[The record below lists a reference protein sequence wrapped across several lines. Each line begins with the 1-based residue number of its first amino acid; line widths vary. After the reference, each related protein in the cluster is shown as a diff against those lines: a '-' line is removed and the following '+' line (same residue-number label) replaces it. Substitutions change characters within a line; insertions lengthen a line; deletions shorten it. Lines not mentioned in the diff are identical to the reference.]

1 MAKAKAPDSGV
12 SGWLVV
18 DKPLGLSSFQVVA
31 KVRRALGTRRVG
43 HGGTLDPL
51 ASGIL
56 PIAVGEATK
65 TVSYAMDGRKTYR
78 FAVAWGTSRNTDDA
92 EGEATGESPV
102 RPDAAAIRAA
112 LPAFV
117 GEISQVPPAFSA
129 IKVGGER
136 SYKLARAGA
145 AVELAARMVT
155 VTRLELLEALPD
167 MARFEVDCG
176 KGLYVRSLG
185 RDLAKALGTLGY
197 IAELRRTRVGPF
209 DEKTAISLAK
219 LEALGH
225 SAAAFETLL
234 PIETVLD
241 DIPALALTDADAAR
255 LRQGQ
260 PVQALGTGSP
270 ASRLPEDGA
279 IALATANGKPVALA
293 RFERGMLRPVR
304 VLNL

>member
-1 MAKAKAPDSGV
+1 MI
-12 SGWLVV
+12 

-31 KVRRALGTRRVG
+31 KVRRALGTRKVG

-51 ASGIL
+51 ASGVL

-65 TVSYAMDGRKTYR
+65 TVAYAMDGRKVYR
-78 FAVAWGTSRNTDDA
+78 FAVQWGEARNTDDA
-92 EGEATGESPV
+92 EGEVTGISAV
-102 RPDAAAIRAA
+102 RPDRAAIVAA

-117 GEISQVPPAFSA
+117 GVIDQVPPAFSA
-129 IKVGGER
+129 IKIDGER
-136 SYKLARAGA
+136 AYKLARAGE
-145 AVELAARMVT
+145 AVEMVSRQVT
-155 VTRLELLEALPD
+155 VKRLELLEQTPD
-167 MARFEVDCG
+167 LARFEVECG
-176 KGLYVRSLG
+176 KGLYVRALG

-209 DEKTAISLAK
+209 NENTAISLDK

-225 SAAAFETLL
+225 SAAASETLL

-241 DIPALALTDADAAR
+241 DIPALALSDTDAAR

-260 PVQALGTGSP
+260 PVQVLGTGSP
-270 ASRLPEDGA
+270 ASRLPEDGE
-279 IALATANGKPVALA
+279 IALATSQGKPVALA
-293 RFERGMLRPVR
+293 RMERGMLRPVR

>member
-1 MAKAKAPDSGV
+1 V
-12 SGWLVV
+12 I

-31 KVRRALGTRRVG
+31 RVRRVLGTRKVG

-51 ASGIL
+51 ASGVL

-65 TVSYAMDGRKTYR
+65 TVAYAMDGRKIYR
-78 FAVAWGTSRNTDDA
+78 FAVRWGESRNTDDA
-92 EGEATGESPV
+92 EGEVTGVSQA
-102 RPDAAAIRAA
+102 RPDRAAILAA

-117 GEISQVPPAFSA
+117 GIIDQVPPVFSA
-129 IKVGGER
+129 IKIGGER
-136 SYKLARAGA
+136 AYKLARAGA
-145 AVELAARMVT
+145 AVEMASRQVAVD
-155 VTRLELLEALPD
+155 RLELLEETPD
-167 MARFEVDCG
+167 LARFEVECG

-185 RDLAKALGTLGY
+185 RDLANALGTLGF

-209 DEKTAISLAK
+209 DENTAISLDK

-225 SAAAFETLL
+225 SAAASETLL

-241 DIPALALTDADAAR
+241 DIPALALNDTDAAR

-260 PVQALGTGSP
+260 PVQVLGTGFP

-293 RFERGMLRPVR
+293 RIERGMLRPVR